1 MMNKKLLVP
10 DSYVGKKNKTKDNV
24 GFESAWVKSDER
36 FLDPSKIKLS
46 LKQRLPNPTGWRML
60 VVPYQGKQKTD
71 GGIHIP
77 DQIRE
82 KEALATSTGYV
93 LKTGPGCYQDKNKFP
108 EGPYCKE
115 GDWVLIARYAGT
127 RVKMDDF
134 EVRILNDDE
143 ILGTVESPEDILGVY
158 A

>member
-10 DSYVGKKNKTKDNV
+10 DSYVGTKNKKNVNKS
-24 GFESAWVKSDER
+24 GFESAWVKEEDR
-36 FLDPSKIKLS
+36 YLDPSKINLT
-46 LKQRLPNPTGWRML
+46 LKEKLPNPTGWRML
-60 VVPYQGKQKTD
+60 VVPYQGKQRTD

-82 KEALATSTGYV
+82 REALATSTGYV
-93 LKTGPGCYQDKNKFP
+93 LKTGPNCYKDKNKFP

-127 RVKMDDF
+127 RVKLEDF

-143 ILGTVESPEDILGVY
+143 ILATVADPADVKNF
-158 A
+158 

>member
-1 MMNKKLLVP
+1 MVKNLLVP
-10 DSYVGKKNKTKDNV
+10 DKYASKNKNTTNSNI
-24 GFESAWVKSDER
+24 GYESAWVKSDER
-36 FLDPSKIKLS
+36 FLDPDKINLS
-46 LKQRLPNPTGWRML
+46 LKEKLPNPTGWRML
-60 VVPYQGKQKTD
+60 VVPYQGKQKTQ

-93 LKTGPGCYQDKNKFP
+93 LKTGPGCYKDKTKFP

-127 RVKMDDF
+127 R
-134 EVRILNDDE
+134 ILNDDE
-143 ILGTVESPEDILGVY
+143 ILATISDPTDVKNF
-158 A
+158 